1 MKLNE
6 NTTIRDLYQDQ
17 ELRAMRGNYISSV
30 NDRWIQ
36 SSMSCSLRQIHEQHP
51 TWGLD
56 DMLYGLRRLERASRA
71 GHPLVFSVYSK
82 EEITASPDKAQA
94 QMLYLPPLEDQ
105 TGRYALLLAGG
116 GFGAVCTLPE
126 SLPVA
131 TRLNELGYSCF
142 CLNYRTASEESFV
155 HGLLPDPLEDIAA
168 ALHMIRENAGRFGLD
183 PDRCLLG
190 GFSAGGYLAALWGTD
205 HLGARAYGLPQPELL
220 LLDYPLVSTR
230 NLPSGPL
237 ADYVKTGLFGEGYS
251 DTEENRY
258 AVDRHID
265 SAYPPVYLAAARD
278 DDTVPSKDQVDL
290 KDALERSG
298 VEHCFEIA
306 EHGGHGFG
314 LGSDTELSGWV
325 DRALAWWEKHDG
337 T

>member
-30 NDRWIQ
+30 NDQWIQ
-36 SSMSCSLRQIHEQHP
+36 SAMSCSLRQVHEQHP

-71 GHPLVFSVYSK
+71 GHPLVFSLYSE
-82 EEITASPDKAQA
+82 EEIAASPDKAQA
-94 QMLYLPPLEDQ
+94 QMLYLPPLEEQ

-126 SLPVA
+126 SLPMA

-168 ALHMIRENAGRFGLD
+168 ALRMIRENAGRFGLD

-205 HLGARAYGLPQPELL
+205 HLGARAYGLSQPELL

-230 NLPSGPL
+230 NLPSGSL

-314 LGSDTELSGWV
+314 LGSDTELAGWV
-325 DRALAWWEKHDG
+325 DRALAWMEEHYG

>member
-36 SSMSCSLRQIHEQHP
+36 SSMSCSLRQLHEQHP

-131 TRLNELGYSCF
+131 ARLNELGYSCF

-168 ALHMIRENAGRFGLD
+168 ALRMIRENAGRFGLD

-230 NLPSGPL
+230 NMPSGPL
-237 ADYVKTGLFGEGYS
+237 ADYVKTGLFGAGYS
-251 DTEENRY
+251 DSEENRY
-258 AVDRHID
+258 AVDRHTD
-265 SAYPPVYLAAARD
+265 SAYPPAYLAAARD

-298 VEHCFEIA
+298 VAHCFEIA

-314 LGSDTELSGWV
+314 LGSDTELAGWV
-325 DRALAWWEKHDG
+325 DRALAWMEERYG

>member
-36 SSMSCSLRQIHEQHP
+36 SAMSCSLRQIHEQHP

-71 GHPLVFSVYSK
+71 GHPLVFSLYSE
-82 EEITASPDKAQA
+82 EEIAASPDKAQA
-94 QMLYLPPLEDQ
+94 QMLYLPPLEEQ
-105 TGRYALLLAGG
+105 PGRYALLLAGG

-126 SLPVA
+126 SLPMA
-131 TRLNELGYSCF
+131 ARLNELGYSCF
-142 CLNYRTASEESFV
+142 CLNYRTASDESFI
-155 HGLLPDPLEDIAA
+155 HGLLPKPMEDIAA
-168 ALHMIRENAGRFGLD
+168 ALRLIRENAGRFGLD
-183 PDRCLLG
+183 RDRYLLS
-190 GFSAGGYLAALWGTD
+190 GFSAGGFLAALWGTE

-220 LLDYPLVSTR
+220 LLDYPLASTR

-237 ADYVKTGLFGEGYS
+237 ADYIKTGMYGAGYAEA
-251 DTEENRY
+251 EEDRY

-265 SAYPPVYLAAARD
+265 GAYPPVYLAAARD
-278 DDTVPSKDQVDL
+278 DDTVPPKDQDDL
-290 KDALERSG
+290 RAALKNADIAHR
-298 VEHCFEIA
+298 FEIA

-314 LGSDTELSGWV
+314 LGSDTELAGWV
-325 DRALAWWEKHDG
+325 DRALAWMEERYG
-337 T
+337 A

>member
-56 DMLYGLRRLERASRA
+56 DMLYGLRRLERASRS